1 MEAIM
6 LFEFRRAIHGRRFLI
21 TIGLITIAFWIPI
34 IQQLGQLSFR
44 DMDWAIWFLN
54 GQMYLDAFLA
64 ITIPFL
70 CTLPYADSLV
80 IDIKSGYHR
89 LLLSRSS
96 AFAYGK
102 AKYIVTGL
110 VGMMAV
116 ALPLLL
122 FLVICFFCFPHCAV
136 ADYRLPMNLYADVF
150 LKSEWGY
157 CLIIIAHTAVF
168 AFFF

>member
-122 FLVICFFCFPHCAV
+122 FLVLCF
-136 ADYRLPMNLYADVF
+136 
-150 LKSEWGY
+150 
-157 CLIIIAHTAVF
+157 I
-168 AFFF
+168 FFDNGF